1 MKKALTATTIVIT
14 LALAS
19 ACGGSDRPS
28 QADVSKAIQK
38 TDSSFSKKGA
48 ECAAKV
54 LVNSD
59 ISDEGLSAIA
69 NDDKKYKPSAADK
82 KVQTQV
88 SPAIAKCL
96 T

>member
-1 MKKALTATTIVIT
+1 MKTTLSVATIAIT
-14 LALAS
+14 LFLTG

-48 ECAAKV
+48 DCAAKV
-54 LVNSD
+54 LVDSD
-59 ISDEGLSAIA
+59 ISDEGLTAIA
-69 NDDKKYKPSAADK
+69 NDNKKYKPSAADQ
-82 KVQTQV
+82 KVQTKV